1 MTTFRSRKG
10 NEMKRKQL
18 TIIDNTNNV
27 GALGQCEAQTI
38 NFTLFGD
45 NAMVTD
51 DRLVNH
57 PVIAIKVAVPARREA

>member
-38 NFTLFGD
+38 SFTLFGD

>member
-27 GALGQCEAQTI
+27 GSLGQCEAQTI

-57 PVIAIKVAVPARREA
+57 PVIAI

>member
-27 GALGQCEAQTI
+27 GAWG
-38 NFTLFGD
+38 
-45 NAMVTD
+45 
-51 DRLVNH
+51 
-57 PVIAIKVAVPARREA
+57 

>member
-10 NEMKRKQL
+10 NDMKRKQL

-27 GALGQCEAQTI
+27 GLSQQHHHQTI

-45 NAMVTD
+45 NAMITD

-57 PVIAIKVAVPARREA
+57 PVIAIKVGTLLLHDV